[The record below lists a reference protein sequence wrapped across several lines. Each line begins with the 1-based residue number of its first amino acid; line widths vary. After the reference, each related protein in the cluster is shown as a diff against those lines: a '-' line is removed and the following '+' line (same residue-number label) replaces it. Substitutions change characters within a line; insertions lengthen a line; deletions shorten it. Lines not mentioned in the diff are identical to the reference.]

1 MLGPLLFLVYINDIF
16 LSVQSPVKIRL
27 FADDCVVY
35 ANVTEHSDQVRLN
48 NALHSIS
55 AWCKTW
61 GLKLNTSKTAAIT
74 FTNKKEPLDFAYI
87 TKTQRV
93 NYLGVTLTSNLSWEP
108 HRKRLQ

>member
-1 MLGPLLFLVYINDIF
+1 MLLI
-16 LSVQSPVKIRL
+16 
-27 FADDCVVY
+27 
-35 ANVTEHSDQVRLN
+35 NVTKRSDQVRLN